1 MNTYMIYFHTRP
13 LEQDHVQMSKVFWR
27 QKVNWKNV
35 NKKLIAHDPILLVC
49 INVHMKFQ
57 KKEWVHRK
65 LFVTFIVYTK

>member
-35 NKKLIAHDPILLVC
+35 NKKLIAHDPTLLVC
-49 INVHMKFQ
+49 KYICNS
-57 KKEWVHRK
+57 RK
-65 LFVTFIVYTK
+65 RSGSTENFFVTFIVYTK